1 MPAPHRAC
9 FSSQVRRATAAK
21 VLPTPSLEASVRCG
35 AVEVFLC
42 GTCHF
47 EPASATAARQCV
59 QRVERLR
66 PAGRIVAVLVEFCV
80 DTLGLGLGLG

>member
-1 MPAPHRAC
+1 M
-9 FSSQVRRATAAK
+9 
-21 VLPTPSLEASVRCG
+21 RCG

-66 PAGRIVAVLVEFCV
+66 PAGRIVAVLVESCV